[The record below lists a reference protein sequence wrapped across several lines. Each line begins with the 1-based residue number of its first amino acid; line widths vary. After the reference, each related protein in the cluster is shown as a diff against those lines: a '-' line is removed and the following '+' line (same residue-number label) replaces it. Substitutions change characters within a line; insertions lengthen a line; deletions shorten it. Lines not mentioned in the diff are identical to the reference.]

1 MRSIF
6 TTAAAGVIAGV
17 GLLTSDA
24 SPINAAVFSV
34 GPPEN
39 GVTNLACMN
48 VRYNSTAAGAPVIAY
63 DCHAG
68 PEQQFEFA
76 GPDCVTQTSFSA
88 CTQYPNNVPPGTTI
102 YTVPRN
108 PVPTESASY
117 FNCLDVSGAGTAN
130 GTPVISY
137 PCNGGVNQQ
146 FIYENGQIV
155 VYTSINSPKCLDAT
169 DMANFTQII
178 INDCTS
184 SASQQWQIKGALL
197 TNGPPNGA
205 FGGDVCASANPLM
218 PVTPTVFP
226 INAEGCHVGP
236 NQRFDFVGST
246 IYMNS
251 GQRCMS
257 LTAFGVT
264 PGLVNDFCTGSTD
277 QQFYYSNGL
286 IVAVKT
292 GQCLDRTLASPEAES
307 VLYFANCNESDTQQW
322 QIK

>member
-6 TTAAAGVIAGV
+6 TTAAAGVIVGV
-17 GLLTSDA
+17 GLLTSGA
-24 SPINAAVFSV
+24 SPINAAVFSA

-39 GVTNLACMN
+39 IVTNLACMN
-48 VRYNSTAAGAPVIAY
+48 VRYNSTAAGTPVIAY

-88 CTQYPNNVPPGTTI
+88 CAQYPKNVPPGTTI
-102 YTVPRN
+102 YTVPSN

-146 FIYENGQIV
+146 FIYKNGQIV
-155 VYTSINSPKCLDAT
+155 VYTSINIPKCLDAT

-178 INDCTS
+178 INDCTT
-184 SASQQWQIKGALL
+184 SASQQWQIKGAVL
-197 TNGPPNGA
+197 TNGTPNGA
-205 FGGDVCASANPLM
+205 FGGNVCASANPLM
-218 PVTPTVFP
+218 PVTPRDFP
-226 INAEGCHVGP
+226 INAEDCQVGP
-236 NQRFDFVGST
+236 NQRFDFAGST

-251 GQRCMS
+251 VQRCMS
-257 LTAFGVT
+257 LTAFGVI

-277 QQFYYSNGL
+277 QQFYYSNGF

>member
-6 TTAAAGVIAGV
+6 TTAAAGVIVGV
-17 GLLTSDA
+17 GLLTSGA
-24 SPINAAVFSV
+24 SPINAAVFSA

-39 GVTNLACMN
+39 IVTNLACMN
-48 VRYNSTAAGAPVIAY
+48 VRYNSTAAGTPVIAY

-76 GPDCVTQTSFSA
+76 EPDCVTQTSFSA
-88 CTQYPNNVPPGTTI
+88 CAQYPKNVPPGTTI
-102 YTVPRN
+102 YTVPSN

-146 FIYENGQIV
+146 FIYKNGQIV
-155 VYTSINSPKCLDAT
+155 VYTSINTPKCLDAT

-178 INDCTS
+178 INDCTT
-184 SASQQWQIKGALL
+184 SASQQWQIKGAVL
-197 TNGPPNGA
+197 TNGTPNGA
-205 FGGDVCASANPLM
+205 FGGNVCASANPLM
-218 PVTPTVFP
+218 PVTPRDFP
-226 INAEGCHVGP
+226 INAEDCQVGP
-236 NQRFDFVGST
+236 NQRFDFAGST

-251 GQRCMS
+251 VQRCMS
-257 LTAFGVT
+257 LTAFGVI

>member
-6 TTAAAGVIAGV
+6 ATAAAGVIAGV

-24 SPINAAVFSV
+24 SPINAAIFTV
-34 GPPEN
+34 GPPDDL
-39 GVTNLACMN
+39 VCMN
-48 VRYNSTAAGAPVIAY
+48 VRYNSTAAGTPVIAF
-63 DCHAG
+63 DCLAG

-76 GPDCVTQTSFSA
+76 GPDCVTHTSFSA
-88 CTQYPNNVPPGTTI
+88 CEQYPKNVPPGTTI
-102 YTVPRN
+102 YTVPSN
-108 PVPTESASY
+108 PPTASASY
-117 FNCLDVSGAGTAN
+117 FNCLDVEGAGTAN
-130 GTPVISY
+130 GTPVISN
-137 PCNGGVNQQ
+137 PCNGSVNQQ
-146 FIYENGQIV
+146 FIYQNGQIV

-178 INDCTS
+178 INDCTA
-184 SASQQWQIKGALL
+184 SASQQWHIKGAVL
-197 TNGPPNGA
+197 TNGTPNGA
-205 FGGDVCASANPLM
+205 FGGNVCASANPLM
-218 PVTPTVFP
+218 PVTPTDFP
-226 INAEGCHVGP
+226 IDVEDCQAGP
-236 NQRFDFVGST
+236 NQRFYFAGST

-286 IVAVKT
+286 IVAIKT

>member
-6 TTAAAGVIAGV
+6 ATAAAGVIAGV

-24 SPINAAVFSV
+24 SPINAATFAVA
-34 GPPEN
+34 PTEN
-39 GVTNLACMN
+39 GLTLVCMN
-48 VRYNSTAAGAPVIAY
+48 VMFNSTAAGTPVIAY

-68 PEQQFEFA
+68 SEQQFEFA
-76 GPDCVTQTSFSA
+76 GPDCVTHTSFTA
-88 CTQYPNNVPPGTTI
+88 CQQYPKNVPPGTTI
-102 YTVPRN
+102 YTVPSN
-108 PVPTESASY
+108 PPTASASY
-117 FNCLDVSGAGTAN
+117 FNCLDVEGAGTAN
-130 GTPVISY
+130 GTPVISN
-137 PCNGGVNQQ
+137 PCNGSVNQQ
-146 FIYENGQIV
+146 FIYQNGQIV

-178 INDCTS
+178 INDCTES
-184 SASQQWQIKGALL
+184 TSQQWQIKGAVL
-197 TNGPPNGA
+197 TNGTPDEV
-205 FGGDVCASANPLM
+205 FGGNVCASANPLM
-218 PVTPTVFP
+218 PATPTDFH
-226 INAEGCHVGP
+226 IHAADCRVGP
-236 NQRFDFVGST
+236 NQRFDFAGST
-246 IYMNS
+246 ITMNS

-292 GQCLDRTLASPEAES
+292 GQCLDRTLASPETES
-307 VLYFANCNESDTQQW
+307 ILYFANCNGSDTQQW

>member
-6 TTAAAGVIAGV
+6 ATAAAGVIAGV
-17 GLLTSDA
+17 GFLTSDA
-24 SPINAAVFSV
+24 SPINAAIFTV
-34 GPPEN
+34 GPPDDL
-39 GVTNLACMN
+39 VCMN

-76 GPDCVTQTSFSA
+76 GPDCVTHTSFSG
-88 CTQYPNNVPPGTTI
+88 CKQYPKNVPPGTTI
-102 YTVPRN
+102 YTVPSN
-108 PVPTESASY
+108 PPTASASY
-117 FNCLDVSGAGTAN
+117 FNCLDVEGAGTAN
-130 GTPVISY
+130 GTPVISN

-146 FIYENGQIV
+146 FIYMNGQIL

-178 INDCTS
+178 INDCTA
-184 SASQQWQIKGALL
+184 SASQQWQIKGAVL
-197 TNGPPNGA
+197 TNGTPNEA
-205 FGGDVCASANPLM
+205 FGGNVCASANPLM
-218 PVTPTVFP
+218 PVTPTDFP
-226 INAEGCHVGP
+226 IKAEDCRVGP
-236 NQRFDFVGST
+236 NQRFDFAGST

-292 GQCLDRTLASPEAES
+292 GQCLDRTLATPEAES

>member
-6 TTAAAGVIAGV
+6 TTAAPGVIAGV
-17 GLLTSDA
+17 GLFISDA
-24 SPINAAVFSV
+24 SPINAAIFTV
-34 GPPEN
+34 GPPDDL
-39 GVTNLACMN
+39 VCMN
-48 VRYNSTAAGAPVIAY
+48 VEYNSTAAGAPVIAY

-88 CTQYPNNVPPGTTI
+88 CEQYPKNVPPGTNI
-102 YTVPRN
+102 YTVPSN
-108 PVPTESASY
+108 PVPIASASY
-117 FNCLDVSGAGTAN
+117 FNCLDVEGVGTAN

-146 FIYENGQIV
+146 FIYQNGQIV

-178 INDCTS
+178 INDCTA
-184 SASQQWQIKGALL
+184 SASQQWHIKGAVL
-197 TNGPPNGA
+197 TNGTPNGA
-205 FGGDVCASANPLM
+205 FGGNVCASANPLM
-218 PVTPTVFP
+218 PVTPTDFP
-226 INAEGCHVGP
+226 IDAEDCQAGP
-236 NQRFDFVGST
+236 NQRFYFAGST

-277 QQFYYSNGL
+277 QQFYYSNGR